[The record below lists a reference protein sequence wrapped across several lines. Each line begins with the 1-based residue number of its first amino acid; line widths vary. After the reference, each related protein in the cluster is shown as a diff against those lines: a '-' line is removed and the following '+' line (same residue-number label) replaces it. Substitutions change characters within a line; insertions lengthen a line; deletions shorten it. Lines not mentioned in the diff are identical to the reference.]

1 MKKRKGFLFPVLS
14 IPLILGMATSCGS
27 NSPSQD
33 EPVAEIV
40 KIEISGEKKTTYHYG
55 DSFSLPT
62 IIATDKAGK
71 TYDVTA
77 YCRVTGFSSYK
88 VGKQTVVI
96 QYYSFTV
103 SYEITLV
110 NEIASISVEGQKTSF
125 EVGEEFS
132 LGGGKVYAI
141 YDDGSKVELSEEDYE
156 VSGFSSSEAAE
167 SKLVTITSG
176 SFSTSYSYE
185 VKEAA
190 SYVINEIKV
199 EEKVTEFEVGDSF
212 ERPKVI
218 AVDTD
223 GNEHNVSDY
232 ATISG
237 FDSSSAGEVTIT
249 VSYKGFSVTYK
260 ATIVEAE
267 SGGTSGVDIPKDTIS
282 GDFSI
287 INDTSGVEITPTN
300 GVYLVDATQEKTA
313 NGVIALT
320 LKG

>member
-1 MKKRKGFLFPVLS
+1 MKKRKCFLFPVLF

-33 EPVAEIV
+33 ESTSEIV
-40 KIEISGEKKTTYHYG
+40 KIEIQGDKKTTYHYG
-55 DSFSLPT
+55 DSFALPT

-77 YCRVTGFSSYK
+77 YCRVSGFSSYK
-88 VGKQTVVI
+88 VGKQTIAI

-110 NEIASISVEGQKTSF
+110 NEVASISVEGQKTSF

-132 LGGGKVYAI
+132 LGGGKVYSI
-141 YDDGSKVELSEEDYE
+141 YDDGNKVELNEEEYE
-156 VSGFSSSEAAE
+156 VTAFSSNEVVE

-190 SYVINEIKV
+190 SCTINEIKV
-199 EEKVTEFEVGDSF
+199 EEEVTEFEVGDSF
-212 ERPKVI
+212 IRPKVI

-223 GNEHNVSDY
+223 GNEHDVSEY
-232 ATISG
+232 VTISG

-249 VSYKGFSVTYK
+249 ISYKEYYHTHITFVYRITKYIHFS
-260 ATIVEAE
+260 
-267 SGGTSGVDIPKDTIS
+267 
-282 GDFSI
+282 
-287 INDTSGVEITPTN
+287 
-300 GVYLVDATQEKTA
+300 
-313 NGVIALT
+313 
-320 LKG
+320 